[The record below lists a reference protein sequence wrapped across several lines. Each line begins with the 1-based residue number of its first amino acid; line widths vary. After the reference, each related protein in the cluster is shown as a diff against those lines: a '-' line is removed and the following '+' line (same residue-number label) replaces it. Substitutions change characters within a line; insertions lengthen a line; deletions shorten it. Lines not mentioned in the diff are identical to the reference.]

1 MIYQQ
6 PYHFFRIVK
15 HLLRFL
21 ETLLWNLQLFSGK
34 RKAHRNLHG
43 MNIHFHWKS
52 FRTGPLSQFFL
63 YSWCFIVDCCKT
75 STKQVFFL
83 PFVPSLQQVVPQF
96 YPSNH
101 QHIHDLAVQREV
113 SYSPQC
119 SFFAQSLY
127 MINITTAF
135 LVTTTPRYILEQPKC
150 TNHWG

>member
-1 MIYQQ
+1 M
-6 PYHFFRIVK
+6 
-15 HLLRFL
+15 
-21 ETLLWNLQLFSGK
+21 ETLLWNLQLFSRK

-52 FRTGPLSQFFL
+52 FRTGPLSKIFFIL
-63 YSWCFIVDCCKT
+63 LMFYSGLFQNKY
-75 STKQVFFL
+75 KAGFFFL

-119 SFFAQSLY
+119 SFFVQSLY

-135 LVTTTPRYILEQPKC
+135 LVTTTLRYILEQPKC